1 MYNLDRRDLS
11 STSDQSMAGIPVVGH
26 DAGWVPLNG
35 RSLAAIFA
43 IVPYLRRAGSTTAE
57 LCVKLWS
64 DPEQV
69 ERQEYHAMDD
79 DILISVGL
87 GSKRRVQAPK
97 DRVPPGQYVTTDFP
111 VLSAGPTPQIK
122 FEDWTFALQRVR
134 RLRFMENDDP
144 GLWERLSCLIDSFVE
159 QLSQVFMLRFFMLV
173 PIVDG
178 DFGCANGFGDGQ
190 FRTSWLGE
198 MMAKPVRNER
208 L

>member
-1 MYNLDRRDLS
+1 
-11 STSDQSMAGIPVVGH
+11 
-26 DAGWVPLNG
+26 
-35 RSLAAIFA
+35 
-43 IVPYLRRAGSTTAE
+43 
-57 LCVKLWS
+57 VKLWS

-97 DRVPPGQYVTTDFP
+97 DRAPPGQYVTTDFP

-144 GLWERLSCLIDSFVE
+144 GF
-159 QLSQVFMLRFFMLV
+159 
-173 PIVDG
+173 
-178 DFGCANGFGDGQ
+178 
-190 FRTSWLGE
+190 
-198 MMAKPVRNER
+198 
-208 L
+208 